1 MASSSQKVRKVTFAQ
16 IMFLV
21 AGLFLLIK
29 YLLEN
34 TPSTSD
40 LFQFIVSIF
49 VLIVLVGFYVLFVFG
64 LPGFNSPWKAL
75 APSVLIL
82 AVCGEYS
89 LNFGNADVNS
99 ILSGIGSML
108 WILILVSIFV
118 FVFLPKKWLGMTG
131 GIASIVYGAFVV
143 VSYIVMTI
151 IGLVNDGKFDLNQF
165 FKAILLAAGL
175 ILIGTGL
182 IIGLK
187 RRDWIK

>member
-1 MASSSQKVRKVTFAQ
+1 
-16 IMFLV
+16 
-21 AGLFLLIK
+21 
-29 YLLEN
+29 
-34 TPSTSD
+34 
-40 LFQFIVSIF
+40 
-49 VLIVLVGFYVLFVFG
+49 
-64 LPGFNSPWKAL
+64 
-75 APSVLIL
+75 
-82 AVCGEYS
+82 
-89 LNFGNADVNS
+89 
-99 ILSGIGSML
+99 
-108 WILILVSIFV
+108 
-118 FVFLPKKWLGMTG
+118 MTG

>member
-1 MASSSQKVRKVTFAQ
+1 MASSSNKVRKVTFAQ

-64 LPGFNSPWKAL
+64 LPGFNSLWKAL

-118 FVFLPKKWLGMTG
+118 VVFLPKKWLGMTG